1 MSNQPRKVQ
10 LLRRLA
16 RMREVERHAAA
27 LRVAEAAGLHG
38 KLLTLHERSGQIA
51 DAYADHTGTHD
62 AAELAG
68 RLRFV
73 SGLQAILRE
82 TEGDRRKAEA
92 SNAEAVSQLKLAE
105 RRRDVTGERLAAELQ
120 AAQNALFA
128 RQIPILARKLKG

>member
-1 MSNQPRKVQ
+1 MSSPHRKVE

-51 DAYADHTGTHD
+51 DAYADHSETRD
-62 AAELAG
+62 AADLAG

-73 SGLQAILRE
+73 AGLQAILRE
-82 TEGDRRKAEA
+82 TDGDRRKAEA
-92 SNAEAVSQLKLAE
+92 SNTEAVTQLKLAE
-105 RRRDVTGERLAAELQ
+105 RRRDVTGERLAAERQ
-120 AAQNALFA
+120 AAQNVLLA
-128 RQIPILARKLKG
+128 RQNPILARKLKG

>member
-1 MSNQPRKVQ
+1 MSSPRRKLE

-38 KLLTLHERSGQIA
+38 KLLQLHERSGQIA
-51 DAYADHTGTHD
+51 HAYADHAGAPD

-73 SGLQAILRE
+73 AGLQAILRE

-92 SNAEAVSQLKLAE
+92 SNSEAVSQLKLAE
-105 RRRDVTGERLAAELQ
+105 RRRDITGERLAAEQQ
-120 AAQNALFA
+120 AAESVLRTRDN
-128 RQIPILARKLKG
+128 PILARKLKD

>member
-1 MSNQPRKVQ
+1 MSSPRRKVE

-38 KLLTLHERSGQIA
+38 KLLHLHQRSGQIA
-51 DAYADHTGTHD
+51 DAYADHGGARD
-62 AAELAG
+62 AADLVE

-73 SGLQAILRE
+73 AGLQAILHE

-92 SNAEAVSQLKLAE
+92 SNNEALSKLKLAE
-105 RRRDVTGERLAAELQ
+105 RRRDVTDERLAAERQ
-120 AAQNALFA
+120 AAQNIL
-128 RQIPILARKLKG
+128 RQRDNPILARKLKS

>member
-1 MSNQPRKVQ
+1 MSNPRRKVE

-38 KLLTLHERSGQIA
+38 KLLNLHQRSGQIA
-51 DAYADHTGTHD
+51 HAYADHSAASD
-62 AAELAG
+62 AAELVG

-73 SGLQAILRE
+73 AGLQAILRE

-92 SNAEAVSQLKLAE
+92 NNSEALSQLKLAE
-105 RRRDVTGERLAAELQ
+105 RRRDVTGERLAAERQ
-120 AAQNALFA
+120 AAQNVLLA
-128 RQIPILARKLKG
+128 RQNPILARKLKG